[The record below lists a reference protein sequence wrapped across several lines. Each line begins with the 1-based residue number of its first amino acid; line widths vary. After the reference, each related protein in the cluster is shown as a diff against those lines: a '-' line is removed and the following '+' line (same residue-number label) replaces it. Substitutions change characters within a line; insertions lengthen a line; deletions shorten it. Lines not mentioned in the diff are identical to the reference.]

1 MLSKSSMVAVVM
13 GRAMAR
19 PKIWPMGLIL
29 LVSQPD
35 LGQILESLN
44 KPKTQK
50 LPYDWAKNQ

>member
-19 PKIWPMGLIL
+19 LKIWPMGLML

-35 LGQILESLN
+35 LGQILDSLT
-44 KPKTQK
+44 KTKNQK
-50 LPYDWAKNQ
+50 LPYVWAKNW